1 MTTAR
6 VALFGRTNAS
16 VVIRDTEATA
26 GAVFGVNLVW
36 PDGSLVT
43 QEDFVGGGEAQSPS
57 DTIVYW
63 RTIQEVPP
71 NVQQVAG
78 LSVSG
83 FVRRGSDGSW
93 TAAPITNPDLSGAS
107 TSGLAEG
114 SNLYF
119 TPERAQD
126 AVGAAIAAGTGDG
139 VTLTYDDAGNAI
151 GATNTDKGSVA
162 VASHVAAPDPHPQY
176 LTQAEGDARYA
187 LSGAGLVL
195 TASGAISAL
204 RMIVAEGGS
213 GRYPDTSV
221 AADAGRVVGMSTTS
235 AASGDP
241 FDVLTNG
248 EHVDAGWSWSPGPV
262 FCGVSGVL
270 TQSPGTG
277 WVLEVGRALS
287 ATRLLVDV
295 KTPLIRS

>member
-1 MTTAR
+1 MTDAKR
-6 VALFGRTNAS
+6 VPIWGKPQGYVT
-16 VVIRDTEATA
+16 VEPGATV
-26 GAVFGVNLVW
+26 GAVFGVNLRW
-36 PDGSLVT
+36 PNGSLVKLT
-43 QEDFVGGGEAQSPS
+43 DFEQTATETGGSQFSYWIQIADVPANVKGIAALTGTGVVRKTGDGAF
-57 DTIVYW
+57 DTA
-63 RTIQEVPP
+63 T
-71 NVQQVAG
+71 
-78 LSVSG
+78 
-83 FVRRGSDGSW
+83 
-93 TAAPITNPDLSGAS
+93 TTTDLP
-107 TSGLAEG
+107 EG
-114 SNLYF
+114 TNLYH
-119 TPERAQD
+119 TTERAQD

-139 VTLTYDDAGNAI
+139 VTLTYDDSGNKINA
-151 GATNTDKGSVA
+151 ANTDKGSVA
-162 VASHVAAPDPHPQY
+162 VASHEAATDPHPQY

-241 FDVLTNG
+241 FDVLTQG

-262 FCGVSGVL
+262 FCGASGAL

>member
-43 QEDFVGGGEAQSPS
+43 QEDFVGDGEAQSPS

-63 RTIQEVPP
+63 RLIQEVPP

-93 TAAPITNPDLSGAS
+93 TAAPITNPDLANAS

-119 TPERAQD
+119 TNARAD
-126 AVGAAIAAGTGDG
+126 ARVALGIAA
-139 VTLTYDDAGNAI
+139 
-151 GATNTDKGSVA
+151 
-162 VASHVAAPDPHPQY
+162 HVAAPDPHPQY
-176 LTQAEGDARYA
+176 ALKSEVGIIPLIDFSYGDASPA
-187 LSGAGLVL
+187 
-195 TASGAISAL
+195 
-204 RMIVAEGGS
+204 
-213 GRYPDTSV
+213 
-221 AADAGRVVGMSTTS
+221 VVHTMS
-235 AASGDP
+235 AASEIVQVSLQIEQAFNGSGAAISLGT
-241 FDVLTNG
+241 LT
-248 EHVDAGWSWSPGPV
+248 SPGLLFSSAMNNPAVVGV
-262 FCGVSGVL
+262 FEFSPREEIPAGADIIL
-270 TQSPGTG
+270 TITPGAG
-277 WVLEVGRALS
+277 ASQGAGQIFIQ
-287 ATRLLVDV
+287 AT
-295 KTPLIRS
+295 PAS